1 MILEQLIM
9 KINGS
14 AEIRNT
20 RGVKKK
26 KTIDYSKVL
35 EKICDL

>member
-26 KTIDYSKVL
+26 TIDYSKVL

>member
-26 KTIDYSKVL
+26 NDRLLKSSGKNL
-35 EKICDL
+35 

>member
-26 KTIDYSKVL
+26 KNDRLLKSSGKNL
-35 EKICDL
+35 